1 MPISGTSI
9 DYSTRKKDIHIFQNV
24 DVNKIA
30 TIAPSFGRISNY
42 CAGIQKLVQRYTIA
56 LLTAIESQPAYPS
69 FGTNLLTKLSNTNL
83 TIDKTKLTHIFNFAN
98 YSVIKSFRTYQ
109 SNTEGLPL
117 DEQLDTA
124 ILQSITVTNGVAS
137 LSIQLFPVQ
146 QTAVTFL
153 IPLPKT

>member
-24 DVNKIA
+24 DVNKVA

-42 CAGIQKLVQRYTIA
+42 CAGIQKLVQRYAIA
-56 LLTAIESQPAYPS
+56 LLTAIESQTAYPA
-69 FGTNLLTKLSNTNL
+69 FGTSLLTQLSNTNL
-83 TIDKTKLTHIFNFAN
+83 SIDKTRLTHIFNFAN
-98 YSVIKSFRTYQ
+98 YSVIQLFRTYQ
-109 SNTEGLPL
+109 SNTTGLPL

-124 ILQSITVTNGVAS
+124 TLQDIVVTNGTAS
-137 LSIQLFPVQ
+137 LSIKLFPVQ
-146 QTAVTFL
+146 KDAVIFL